1 MQMSEYTF
9 GDDLR
14 QRVEANIK
22 GFDAHTATVE
32 GLRHAGVI
40 IVVVKTLDSDEAGV
54 LLTFRPPNMR
64 RHAGQYSLPGGRMD
78 EGETVA
84 DTALRELHEELGM
97 ELDPACIIGP
107 LDDFVTRSGFV
118 MSPLVAWG
126 GANPALTPDPVE
138 VARVERIPFSELDR
152 PELPYLEPSDG
163 EHPVMS
169 APLPTLG
176 HHLFAPTAALLYQFR
191 EVALRGLST
200 RVAHFDQ
207 PHFARK

>member
-1 MQMSEYTF
+1 MSEYTY

-14 QRVEANIK
+14 RRIEANMAA
-22 GFDAHTATVE
+22 FDTHTSAAE
-32 GLRHAGVI
+32 GLRQAGVI

-54 LLTFRPPNMR
+54 LLTFRPPNLR
-64 RHAGQYSLPGGRMD
+64 RHAGQYALPGGRMD
-78 EGETVA
+78 EGETIMN
-84 DTALRELHEELGM
+84 TALRELHEEVGM
-97 ELDPACIIGP
+97 ELDPANIFGA

-126 GANPALTPDPVE
+126 GADPVLKPDPIEVE
-138 VARVERIPFSELDR
+138 RVERIPLSELDR
-152 PELPYLEPSDG
+152 PELPYLEPAAEG
-163 EHPVMS
+163 ERPVMS

-191 EVALRGLST
+191 EVALRGNST

>member
-1 MQMSEYTF
+1 MSQYSF

-14 QRVEANIK
+14 RRIETNMAA
-22 GFDAHTATVE
+22 FDAHTAAAD
-32 GLRHAGVI
+32 GLRQAGVI
-40 IVVVKTLDSDEAGV
+40 IVVVKVLDGDEAGI
-54 LLTFRPPNMR
+54 LLTFRPPNLR
-64 RHAGQYSLPGGRMD
+64 RHAGQYALPGGRMD
-78 EGETVA
+78 EGETVT
-84 DTALRELHEELGM
+84 DTALRELSEELGM
-97 ELDPACIIGP
+97 ELDPANIIGP

-126 GANPALTPDPVE
+126 GADPVLKPDPVE
-138 VARVERIPFSELDR
+138 VERVERIPLSELDR
-152 PELPYLEPSDG
+152 PELPYLEPAAEG
-163 EHPVMS
+163 ERPVMS

-191 EVALRGLST
+191 EVALRGNAT

>member
-1 MQMSEYTF
+1 MSEYTF

-14 QRVEANIK
+14 RRIEANMAA
-22 GFDAHTATVE
+22 FDAHTAGAE
-32 GLRHAGVI
+32 GLRQAGVI

-54 LLTFRPPNMR
+54 LLTFRPPNLR
-64 RHAGQYSLPGGRMD
+64 RHAGQYALPGGRMD
-78 EGETVA
+78 EGETIT

-97 ELDPACIIGP
+97 ELDPANIFGP

-126 GANPALTPDPVE
+126 GANPVLKPDPVE
-138 VARVERIPFSELDR
+138 VERVERIPLSELDR
-152 PELPYLEPSDG
+152 PELPYLEPAAEG
-163 EHPVMS
+163 ERPVMS

-191 EVALRGLST
+191 EVAMRGNAT